1 MVSKLAPHK
10 AANQFIF
17 LFCSF
22 NKHLLYLVV
31 IQLHKMKDHSI
42 ILFFLVFFTFL
53 SGAVFSEHEHK
64 HEPSSIIKFT
74 ENKNQWDKNILYRA
88 QLDGGVLFLEKDG
101 FTYNFYDKETVS
113 ETHFASQNKNER
125 NNRNSKN
132 FQATTPIKSHAFR
145 MTFVNSEL
153 SVETSANQPT
163 QDYCNYFIGN
173 DKSKWVSNV
182 KNYGEVNYKNIYKN
196 IHLQVL
202 GLQNSIKYNFYV
214 APQADV
220 TEIELLYEGVSTIRI
235 DAEGALRLKT
245 SLNELLEQHPFAYQW
260 AGDKQIQVPC
270 EFILE
275 GSSVHFNFPKGYD
288 KSKELVIDPVL
299 VFAATSGSKA
309 SNFGHTATYD
319 ADGNLYSGGIAF
331 NQGYPTTLGAFDTT
345 YNYPGSPSGQTL
357 ADVVITKYDSSGT
370 FLYYSTYL
378 GGAISTEIVTSLIVD
393 AQNNLYLYG
402 VTGSSDFPVSINA
415 YNKIFNGGNLYDPN
429 NNNGNIFIYGTDI
442 FVAEIN
448 SSGTTLLASTFIGG
462 TDNDGIN
469 CNNIANI
476 LDNNTPFYYPPNG
489 GWYYAYTPDLD
500 SLQYNYGDYYRGEI
514 DLDKIGNVVI
524 TTSTRSSDFPMING
538 FDKTLGGQ
546 QDAIVFKMNNNLS
559 QLIWSTYLG
568 GSDNDCANALVIDDS
583 SNVYVTGGTRSSD
596 FPVTTGAKQT
606 AYGGGKADGYITKIK
621 ADGTAKIYST
631 YWGTPAYDQ
640 CYFVQLDKKNN
651 VYTFGQTE
659 GTMPVIGSGIYNNP
673 NSGQFITKMNDS
685 LSNVIFSTVFGNG
698 NGIPNI
704 SPTAFL
710 VDNCENIY
718 VSGWADGFN
727 TNNRPP
733 TTGMPVTSDA
743 LEGTTQGY
751 DFFLMALTK
760 NATSRIYA
768 TYFGGDY
775 SAEHVHGG
783 TSRYDKKGIVYQ
795 SLCTGCGGYNDFPGT
810 PGAYPHDSVL
820 SSGVYV
826 PLWNGS
832 GGCNNGV
839 FKLDFQQPLT
849 VADFVVDH
857 QNTCAFQ
864 TVHFTNKSS
873 PGTTFLWDFGGGDTT
888 SKVANPVRTYSV
900 SGTYLVKLYVSNPAN
915 CNPTDSLFKTITINT
930 LPPPLVISN
939 NNDTICSG
947 ESLNN
952 KYLVSNMLS
961 LFKWIASDNPNVK
974 GESTTMQYSDSI
986 TDVLTNLTN
995 SNQTVIYT
1003 ITPTS
1008 VMGDCDGTAAT
1019 YTVMV
1024 FPTINSKIGLNSVPC
1039 TNQVNFTDLTNPP
1052 ATSRFWD
1059 FGDGSFSIQQN
1070 PSHLYLTPSAYTVT
1084 LKTVHSSNSPDCSVP
1099 ADTNINLSV
1108 PAVTTINENKTICS
1122 NNTIQLN
1129 ATGGVA
1135 YKWLPA
1141 SSLDNSLI
1149 ANPIASPT
1157 TTTTY
1162 TVYISTLNASGLAC
1176 MDTLTTTV
1184 NVFNSSIYTIKATA
1198 DKDTILQGE
1207 SVIIH
1212 AITDKSLKV
1221 KWADST
1227 GNVISNNTDMAV
1239 SPKST
1244 STYTVSI
1251 LDSVGCPKMA
1261 TVTIVVVPNTCNPVD
1276 VFVPNTFTPNN
1287 DGKND
1292 ILYVRGNNFSELYFA
1307 VYNRWGQLVFETT
1320 DKTKGWNGVY
1330 NSLETDPVVF
1340 AWYLKVKCYNGN
1352 QIEKKGNVTLIR

>member
-1 MVSKLAPHK
+1 MKDYSIRLYFLSF
-10 AANQFIF
+10 FIF
-17 LFCSF
+17 FSL
-22 NKHLLYLVV
+22 
-31 IQLHKMKDHSI
+31 
-42 ILFFLVFFTFL
+42 
-53 SGAVFSEHEHK
+53 AVFPEHEHK

-88 QLDGGVLFLEKDG
+88 QLDGGVLFMEKDG

-113 ETHFASQNKNER
+113 ETHFASQNKNDR
-125 NNRNSKN
+125 TNKNSKISR
-132 FQATTPIKSHAFR
+132 AKTPIKSHAFR

-173 DKSKWVSNV
+173 DKSKWASNV

-196 IHLQVL
+196 IHLQIL

-214 APQADV
+214 APQADIA
-220 TEIELLYEGVSTIRI
+220 EIELLYEGVSAIRI
-235 DAEGALRLKT
+235 DAEGALHLKT
-245 SLNELLEQHPFAYQW
+245 SLNELMEEHPIAYQW
-260 AGDKQIQVPC
+260 AGNKQVQVPC
-270 EFILE
+270 EFVLE
-275 GSSVHFNFPKGYD
+275 GSSVHFNFPQGYD
-288 KSKELVIDPVL
+288 KSKELIIDPVL
-299 VFAATSGSKA
+299 VFAATSGSTA

-331 NQGYPTTLGAFDTT
+331 GQGFPTTLGAFDTIF
-345 YNYPGSPSGQTL
+345 SGGDE
-357 ADVVITKYDSSGT
+357 DVVITKYDATGT
-370 FLYYSTYL
+370 FLQYSTYL
-378 GGAISTEIVTSLIVD
+378 GGTSDEIVSSLIVD

-402 VTGSSDFPVSINA
+402 VTGSADFPVSINA
-415 YNKIFNGGNLYDPN
+415 YDKTFNGGLYYIPHPS
-429 NNNGNIFIYGTDI
+429 NGNTFSNGTDI
-442 FVAEIN
+442 FVAEFN
-448 SSGTTLLASTFIGG
+448 ATGTFLLASTYIGG
-462 TDNDGIN
+462 SGNDGVN
-469 CNNIANI
+469 SNNVQALIAI
-476 LDNNTPFYYPPNG
+476 PGQSGLSSAYP
-489 GWYYAYTPDLD
+489 LD

-514 DLDKIGNVVI
+514 DLDKTGNVVI
-524 TTSTRSSDFPMING
+524 TTSTRSSDFPIING

-568 GSDNDCANALVIDDS
+568 GSDNDCANALVLDDS

-596 FPVTTGAKQT
+596 FPATIGAKQT
-606 AYGGGKADGYITKIK
+606 VYGGGKADGYITKIK
-621 ADGTAKIYST
+621 ADGSANIYST
-631 YWGTPAYDQ
+631 YWGTSAYDQ

-659 GTMPVIGSGIYNNP
+659 GVMPVIGSVYNNP

-710 VDNCENIY
+710 IDNCENIY

-727 TNNRPP
+727 TANRPS

-743 LEGTTQGY
+743 LDGTTQGY

-768 TYFGGDY
+768 TYFGGDI

-810 PGAYPHDSVL
+810 PGAYPNEFAL
-820 SSGVYV
+820 SNGVYV
-826 PLWNGS
+826 PLWNGAFAS

-857 QNTCAFQ
+857 QNTCALQ
-864 TVHFTNKSS
+864 TIHFTNKSS

-915 CNPTDSLFKTITINT
+915 CNPIDSLFKTVTINT
-930 LPPPLVISN
+930 LPPPVIISN

-952 KYLVSNMLS
+952 KYLVSNILS
-961 LFKWIASDNPNVK
+961 PFIWVATDNPNVK
-974 GESTTMQYSDSI
+974 GESTILQYSDSI
-986 TDVLTNLTN
+986 TDILTNLTN

-1008 VMGDCDGTAAT
+1008 GMGDCDGMAAT
-1019 YTVMV
+1019 FTVMV
-1024 FPTINSKIGLNSVPC
+1024 FPTIKSKIGLTSVPC
-1039 TNQVNFTDLTNPP
+1039 TNQVNFTDITNPTS
-1052 ATSRFWD
+1052 TSRLWD
-1059 FGDGSFSIQQN
+1059 FGDGGFSIQQN
-1070 PSHLYLTPSAYTVT
+1070 PFHLYSTPSAYTVT
-1084 LKTVHSSNSPDCSVP
+1084 LKAVHSSNSLDCSVP
-1099 ADTNINLSV
+1099 TDTSIDLSV
-1108 PAVTTINENKTICS
+1108 PAVTTVNENKAIC
-1122 NNTIQLN
+1122 NNNSIQLN
-1129 ATGGVA
+1129 ATGGVT

-1141 SSLDNSLI
+1141 SSLNNSLI
-1149 ANPIASPT
+1149 ANPIASPI

-1162 TVYISTLNASGLAC
+1162 TVYISILNPSGIAC

-1184 NVFNSSIYTIKATA
+1184 NVLNSSIYSIKATA
-1198 DKDTILQGE
+1198 DKDSILQGE
-1207 SVIIH
+1207 STIIH
-1212 AITDKSLKV
+1212 AITDASLKV
-1221 KWADST
+1221 KWIDST
-1227 GNVISNNTDMAV
+1227 GSAISNNPDVTVA
-1239 SPKST
+1239 PKST
-1244 STYTVSI
+1244 TTYTVSI
-1251 LDSVGCPKMA
+1251 LDSVGCPKTA
-1261 TVTIVVVPNTCNPVD
+1261 TVTIVVLPNTCNPVD

-1292 ILYVRGNNFSELYFA
+1292 MLYVRGNNFSELYFA